1 MSDQTIRIN
10 IIIADEGSFHEEE
23 LVVPSAVVDDYDRLI
38 DGLREDPAVLKKV
51 YLDLGRLAAAWV
63 VEEEEV

>member
-1 MSDQTIRIN
+1 MTDSLVRIRLLL
-10 IIIADEGSFHEEE
+10 ADEGAFHTQELTLPPSVVEE
-23 LVVPSAVVDDYDRLI
+23 YDRLI

-63 VEEEEV
+63 EEEEEE